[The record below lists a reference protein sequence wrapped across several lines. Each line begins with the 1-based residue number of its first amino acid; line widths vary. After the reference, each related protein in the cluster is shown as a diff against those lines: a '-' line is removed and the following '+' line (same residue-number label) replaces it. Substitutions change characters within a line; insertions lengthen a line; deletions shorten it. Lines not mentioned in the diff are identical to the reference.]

1 MHNIAVGNKFQLT
14 VIGGEGS
21 PVSCMLLYEDLSFV
35 MLKNFVMRV
44 WREDRITMQVLVI
57 SLSTELLEGPGMET
71 RTPEAPRAG
80 ECSASLEWHGS

>member
-35 MLKNFVMRV
+35 MLENFIMRV
-44 WREDRITMQVLVI
+44 WREDR
-57 SLSTELLEGPGMET
+57 
-71 RTPEAPRAG
+71 
-80 ECSASLEWHGS
+80 GSQCKF